1 MHSGCLPT
9 LCLAACCLVICPFRE
24 HMHSVCVCG
33 EGFSGTL
40 SCPVLLPCVLTA
52 TLCDGE
58 DVDESK
64 GVPGPGSCL
73 APKPLFIHRWL
84 EGKF

>member
-1 MHSGCLPT
+1 
-9 LCLAACCLVICPFRE
+9 
-24 HMHSVCVCG
+24 MHSVCVCG

-64 GVPGPGSCL
+64 GSQGQGAAWRQNLSSSIAGWKASSRKQDGRGESVML
-73 APKPLFIHRWL
+73 R
-84 EGKF
+84 